1 MQCSGCVLWVWLVG
15 TEDQFQLLA
24 ECLVAIGHSDIGD
37 VGACDVVTGHTFF
50 VIVLAQPVLLHLG
63 EGAGWEEE
71 GRWEVCI
78 TPSYNIIWMHS

>member
-1 MQCSGCVLWVWLVG
+1 MWVWLVG

-50 VIVLAQPVLLHLG
+50 VVVLAQPVLLYLG
-63 EGAGWEEE
+63 VGQG
-71 GRWEVCI
+71 GKRREVCVS
-78 TPSYNIIWMHS
+78 PSYNIMWMHS